1 MCECY
6 ADEIRREI
14 AEQERKAIV
23 ADLLKALELATDT
36 PASIVKV
43 VAVIMP
49 RIEYEWEAIGCGPN
63 VVGAEIV
70 TRMDW
75 DWLVKRP

>member
-14 AEQERKAIV
+14 AEQERKAI
-23 ADLLKALELATDT
+23 AAGLLKALELATET
-36 PASIVKV
+36 PASIVKA

-49 RIEYEWEAIGCGPN
+49 KVEKEN
-63 VVGAEIV
+63 S
-70 TRMDW
+70 
-75 DWLVKRP
+75 K